1 MLIGILLAQI
11 RSPNIIR
18 VCISYQS
25 DRHIKVCISHQS
37 DCRIRVR
44 ISHQSYHS
52 NWKACTNHCVWV
64 FFLLT
69 NDVMESGVVHKGS
82 HLTFFIIWKLKRVF
96 SAPLLTT
103 HTPNNWYSITYHET
117 NVQSPIRTYPI
128 IALNE
133 HQAILHLLELY
144 SINQIHFATLA
155 FAPQCPT
162 LLKKIHMELNAN
174 DSEFS
179 T

>member
-1 MLIGILLAQI
+1 MLACWLVYCLHKLD
-11 RSPNIIR
+11 RRIR
-18 VCISYQS
+18 VYISYQS

-69 NDVMESGVVHKGS
+69 NYVMESGVVHKGS

-103 HTPNNWYSITYHET
+103 YTPNNWYSITYHET

-144 SINQIHFATLA
+144 SINQNPFCYISFRPAMSN
-155 FAPQCPT
+155 PT
-162 LLKKIHMELNAN
+162 EK
-174 DSEFS
+174 DSHG
-179 T
+179 TKC

>member
-82 HLTFFIIWKLKRVF
+82 HLTFFIIWKLKRSFTHNAHAEQLIFHHVPWNQRPKSNQNIPNHCTKWTSGNFTPAWIVF
-96 SAPLLTT
+96 
-103 HTPNNWYSITYHET
+103 H
-117 NVQSPIRTYPI
+117 QSNPFCYISFRP
-128 IALNE
+128 AMSN
-133 HQAILHLLELY
+133 
-144 SINQIHFATLA
+144 
-155 FAPQCPT
+155 PT
-162 LLKKIHMELNAN
+162 EK
-174 DSEFS
+174 DSHG
-179 T
+179 TKC